1 MKILSTEL
9 DGCLLLKK
17 TKFDDNRGFFQE
29 IFVRDKFESMGIIA
43 DFMQDNLSLSKKGVI
58 RGMHFQ
64 LASPQGKLVTVF
76 NGEIFDVMLDIRPNS
91 TTFGKWQSIN
101 LSAASGDMLWI
112 PPGFAHG
119 FQALSN
125 ETMVFYKTTSQYDP
139 AAEKCFNA
147 LDPALK
153 INWPLSEI
161 TMSEKDTTA
170 PLFARISQQL

>member
-1 MKILSTEL
+1 MEIFSTEL

-17 TKFDDNRGFFQE
+17 VKFDDNRGFFQE
-29 IFVRDKFESMGIIA
+29 LFVKDKFESIGITA

-64 LASPQGKLVTVF
+64 LASPQGKLVTVL
-76 NGEIFDVMLDIRPNS
+76 NGEIFDVMLDIRPSS
-91 TTFGKWQSIN
+91 TTFGKWQSIK
-101 LSAASGDMLWI
+101 LSAQSGEMLWI

-119 FQALSN
+119 FQALTN

-153 INWPLSEI
+153 INWPLSEM
-161 TMSEKDTTA
+161 TMSEKDTAA
-170 PLFARISQQL
+170 PLFARISKQL